1 VEVEVEVE
9 IMDFLEETEV
19 LRVVEVEVE
28 KLLQQ
33 TVQERVEKFASHT
46 LMRILMRQE
55 ELKQRQVF
63 IVCIH
68 LQVQERLR

>member
-68 LQVQERLR
+68 SPLQERLR